1 MEARAPNARIWMA
14 ALAAIRGD
22 RRSMTSPA
30 CKTRRPATP
39 TITTDSVKS
48 RILNFAFKI
57 VYYMALKKNVFWTAG
72 A

>member
-1 MEARAPNARIWMA
+1 MA

-22 RRSMTSPA
+22 RRFMTSTG
-30 CKTRRPATP
+30 CTTRCPATP
-39 TITTDSVKS
+39 KIMVDSVII

-57 VYYMALKKNVFWTAG
+57 VYCMELKKNVFWTAG